1 MSATDDLKHAAGDVN
16 HAAGK
21 VAHDAEAAG
30 YELKEKAESAAE
42 DAKDKAVEVK
52 EDVKE
57 NAQWAA
63 EKTEENAKAAVE
75 SAQQKA
81 KAAADKIAD
90 AAARADPRD
99 LKPRNILDGLK
110 NVDRTILRLNKLLAS
125 PGGLS
130 AFLST
135 FNYSLYILAYLQSKS
150 LTLSAL
156 ATRILALVRPAC
168 DDTKIPATTL
178 INNAGIPP
186 VAALAVLI
194 SKARTT
200 LRLFG
205 LFPLYAWLRTL
216 LAGPK
221 PGADVVLHRIALLQ
235 ATSYATYQALENICL
250 LADSGV
256 ISPSFIARV
265 NRADPKTARLY
276 LWAYRAWLGGV
287 SCDFLRLGREWQ
299 LEAKRRATRRQ
310 MVADGRAIAEYQ
322 DEEDKKFDGRWWTDA
337 MIASA
342 WLPMALHFS
351 SATGGLP
358 GWNLGWMG
366 VCGLVAGGTRVKA
379 LWRSTA

>member
-21 VAHDAEAAG
+21 VAQDAEAAG

-256 ISPSFIARV
+256 ISPSFIARI
-265 NRADPKTARLY
+265 NQADPKTARLY

>member
-21 VAHDAEAAG
+21 VVHDAEAAG

-81 KAAADKIAD
+81 KAAADKMAD

-256 ISPSFIARV
+256 ISPSFIARI
-265 NRADPKTARLY
+265 NQANPKTARLY

-366 VCGLVAGGTRVKA
+366 VCGLVAGGTRAKA